1 MMQPGARVGGLALRV
16 MLALAAL
23 GCAIP
28 AYRYAEVAK
37 LRANAPLDAS
47 GIAPH
52 DAKVLANAL
61 GSRLDSNP
69 EFKPSARDLAD
80 IRSAL
85 VGQPLEPKLLGILG
99 LAYEAS
105 GDPKRAAETMRVA
118 YRASRRDVVSQLY
131 LIESASASGDVQA
144 SLRHYNV
151 ALLTHPELNAA
162 LLPILS
168 SAIAYPEI
176 RTALR
181 PYLQA
186 GVKWGPAFLTVA
198 AEKGSVADLQAL
210 LLPLPKALLSKEYAS
225 ILAGVLLRIAVEEGR
240 AGALRFAVAAIP
252 GFSSASLSNISVDAV
267 TLDERLGL
275 FAWTFPPND
284 GIQVQVGE
292 GKSLQINADPLRRGT
307 VAVRDFLLQAGSK
320 YQLVQRLEYGSEFGR
335 IDARWSAEC
344 ITPTGSTPFWEQRL
358 PTSGAHGVYRSDL
371 TVPRDCKVVRLTFSA
386 EGPDGQMPA
395 TLTLSELRLYRAN

>member
-1 MMQPGARVGGLALRV
+1 MKQSGASIGGRAARA

-23 GCAIP
+23 GCAVP
-28 AYRYAEVAK
+28 AYRYAEVTT
-37 LRANAPLDAS
+37 LRANAPLDVS
-47 GIAPH
+47 GVAPH
-52 DAKVLANAL
+52 DAKALANAL
-61 GSRLDSNP
+61 GSRFDSNP
-69 EFKPSARDLAD
+69 EFKPSARDIAD

-131 LIESASASGDVQA
+131 LIESASASGDVRA
-144 SLRHYNV
+144 TLRHYNV

-176 RTALR
+176 RMGLR

-186 GVKWGPAFLTVA
+186 GAKWALAFLAVA
-198 AEKGSVADLQAL
+198 AEKGGVTDLQAL
-210 LLPLPKALLSKEYAS
+210 LLPLPEPLLSEEFAP
-225 ILAGVLLRIAVEEGR
+225 ILANVIHRIAVEGPR
-240 AGALRFAVAAIP
+240 SDALRFAGAVVP
-252 GFSSASLSNISVDAV
+252 GLSPVSFSNLGPDGI
-267 TLDERLGL
+267 TLDKRLGL

-292 GKSLQINADPLRRGT
+292 DKSLQINSDPLRRGT
-307 VAVRDFLLQAGSK
+307 VAVRDFLLEAGSK
-320 YQLVQRLEYGSEFGR
+320 YELVQRLEFGSGSGS
-335 IDARWSAEC
+335 INARWSADC
-344 ITPTGSTPFWEQRL
+344 VTPAGPVRFWDQRL
-358 PTSGAHGVYRSDL
+358 PTSGAQGVYRSDL
-371 TVPRDCKVVRLTFSA
+371 TVPRACEVVRLTLFV

-395 TLTLSELRLYRAN
+395 TLSLSGLLLSRAN